1 MKLVMDEVEK
11 RKERERESRKRKR
24 VSRGLEYLYYI

>member
-1 MKLVMDEVEK
+1 MDEVEK

>member
-24 VSRGLEYLYYI
+24 VSRGLEYLYNI

>member
-1 MKLVMDEVEK
+1 MKLDEVEK